1 MEKAQL
7 IEKALLEKTAKQGLL
22 SFGNG
27 IKNVIGARHTGK
39 NIRLR
44 IINNWETDA
53 TIYLTPK
60 MLLGASSEEIFA
72 TGNNDAIG
80 LPNGVP
86 FFIGE
91 TEDGGAEGA
100 VKKLLITALNPGQSL
115 PILGSALANEPT
127 QISAISMKSF
137 TTSNVPE
144 NTNYGNSLTHYRL
157 SHLEEVKRSSP
168 LNFDAFQNSRDV
180 STEILKIDLIKNNF
194 NGLISQNDV
203 LAFQINAGTR
213 MDITLHI
220 GARLNLAEYFQRQT
234 KAGNEILLQ
243 QFPNESAVDGS
254 CGC

>member
-1 MEKAQL
+1 MSLKA
-7 IEKALLEKTAKQGLL
+7 IEKALVEKTSAQGLL

-27 IKNVIGARHTGK
+27 IKNVIGVRHTGK

-44 IINNWETDA
+44 VVNNWSKDA
-53 TIYLTPK
+53 TIYL
-60 MLLGASSEEIFA
+60 MARNLLGQVLENPSDTLAGEFDFQESFGI
-72 TGNNDAIG
+72 
-80 LPNGVP
+80 PNGIP
-86 FFIGE
+86 FFVSE
-91 TEDGGAEGA
+91 VDESDDVAS
-100 VKKLLITALNPGQSL
+100 KLKISALNPGQKL
-115 PILGSALANEPT
+115 NILGHALSNEPT

-194 NGLISQNDV
+194 NALISQNDV

-220 GARLNLAEYFQRQT
+220 GARLNLSEYFQRQT

-243 QFPNESAVDGS
+243 QFPGESAVD